1 MPDAFVFDMDGVII
15 DSEPLWRRAMVK
27 VFNSDGLP
35 VSEIDCAQTT
45 GMRIDEVIK
54 IWNKKHPFTDNE
66 LKVEQNIEEELCGLI
81 RTEGKAMPGFMRI
94 ITEMH
99 STGKKIGLATSS
111 SRKLIDCVL
120 DTLQVRGYF
129 HHTQSAEGLL
139 YGKPHPEVFLLS
151 AHALDV
157 APARCI
163 VIEDS
168 VNGIISAKAAG
179 MKVIG
184 VPEAHNHGNP
194 KFSIADI
201 IMHSLEEFNLQQIDK
216 TFSN

>member
-1 MPDAFVFDMDGVII
+1 MDGVII

-27 VFNSDGLP
+27 VFNTDGLP

-54 IWNKKHPFTDNE
+54 IWNKKHPFTNDE
-66 LKVEQNIEEELCGLI
+66 LKVEQSIEEELCLLI
-81 RTEGKAMPGFMRI
+81 RNEGRPMPGFMKTI
-94 ITEMH
+94 DLLQKEN
-99 STGKKIGLATSS
+99 KKIGLATSS
-111 SRKLIDCVL
+111 SRKLIECVL
-120 DTLQVRGYF
+120 DTLQVRSYF

-151 AHALDV
+151 ARALDV
-157 APARCI
+157 FPNQCV

-179 MKVIG
+179 MRVIG
-184 VPEAHNHGNP
+184 VPEEHNRSNP
-194 KFSIADI
+194 RFTIADLVLN
-201 IMHSLEEFNLQQIDK
+201 SLEEFSSETIERFK
-216 TFSN
+216 P

>member
-1 MPDAFVFDMDGVII
+1 MLKAFVFDMDGVII

-27 VFNSDGLP
+27 VFNMDGLP
-35 VSEIDCAQTT
+35 VNEVDCAQTT

-54 IWNKKHPFTDNE
+54 IWNKKHPFTNDE
-66 LKVEQNIEEELCGLI
+66 LKVQSSIEEELCELI
-81 RTEGKAMPGFMRI
+81 RTEGKPMPGFMNMIELLRK
-94 ITEMH
+94 EN
-99 STGKKIGLATSS
+99 KKIALATSS

-120 DTLQVRGYF
+120 DTMKVRSYF
-129 HHTQSAEGLL
+129 MHTQSAEGLL

-151 AHALDV
+151 AKALDV
-157 APARCI
+157 MPNQC
-163 VIEDS
+163 VVVEDS

-184 VPEAHNHGNP
+184 VPEEKNHGNP

-201 IMHSLEEFNLQQIDK
+201 VIHSLEEFDLNRVENLV
-216 TFSN
+216 S

>member
-1 MPDAFVFDMDGVII
+1 MPKAFVFDMDGVII

-27 VFNSDGLP
+27 VFNTDGLP

-81 RTEGKAMPGFMRI
+81 RNEGKAMPGFMKTI
-94 ITEMH
+94 ELLKKEN
-99 STGKKIGLATSS
+99 KKIGLATSS
-111 SRKLIDCVL
+111 SKNLVDCVL
-120 DTLQVRGYF
+120 TTLNINSFF
-129 HHTQSAEGLL
+129 HHAQSAEDLL

-151 AHALDV
+151 AKSLDV
-157 APARCI
+157 LPNQCV

-179 MKVIG
+179 MKVIA

-194 KFSIADI
+194 RFTIADLI
-201 IMHSLEEFNLQQIDK
+201 LNSLEEFNLQTIEK
-216 TFSN
+216 FKP

>member
-1 MPDAFVFDMDGVII
+1 MPQAFVFDMDGVII

-54 IWNKKHPFTDNE
+54 IWNKKHPFTNDE
-66 LKVEQNIEEELCGLI
+66 LKVEKNIEEELCILI
-81 RTEGKAMPGFMRI
+81 RNEGRPMPGFLAMIELLRGN
-94 ITEMH
+94 
-99 STGKKIGLATSS
+99 GKKIGLATSS
-111 SRKLIDCVL
+111 SRKLIGCVL
-120 DTLQVRGYF
+120 DTLQVRAYF

-139 YGKPHPEVFLLS
+139 YGKPHPEVFLRS
-151 AHALDV
+151 ASALGV
-157 APARCI
+157 PPRSCV

-184 VPEAHNHGNP
+184 VPEAHNRSNP
-194 KFSIADI
+194 RFSIADLVLT
-201 IMHSLEEFNLQQIDK
+201 SLEEFSLDTIEK
-216 TFSN
+216 FAP

>member
-1 MPDAFVFDMDGVII
+1 MPKAFVFDMDGVII

-27 VFNSDGLP
+27 VFNTDGLP

-66 LKVEQNIEEELCGLI
+66 LKVEQNIEEELCKLI
-81 RTEGKAMPGFMRI
+81 RAEGKAMPGFMRVI
-94 ITEMH
+94 ELLKKEN
-99 STGKKIGLATSS
+99 KKIGLATSS
-111 SRKLIDCVL
+111 SKILVDCVL
-120 DTLQVRGYF
+120 ETLNVKSFF
-129 HHTQSAEGLL
+129 HHTQSAQDLL

-151 AHALDV
+151 AKCLDV
-157 APARCI
+157 RPNECV

-179 MKVIG
+179 MKVIA
-184 VPEAHNHGNP
+184 VPEGHNHGNP
-194 KFSIADI
+194 KFTIADLI
-201 IMHSLEEFNLQQIDK
+201 LNSLEEFTLETIASFK
-216 TFSN
+216 L

>member
-1 MPDAFVFDMDGVII
+1 MPKAFVFDMDGVII

-27 VFNSDGLP
+27 VFNTDGLP

-66 LKVEQNIEEELCGLI
+66 LKVEQNIEEELCALI
-81 RTEGKAMPGFMRI
+81 IKEGKAMSGFMRVL
-94 ITEMH
+94 ELLKKEN
-99 STGKKIGLATSS
+99 KKIALATSS

-120 DTLQVRGYF
+120 DTLNVRTCF

-151 AHALDV
+151 AKAVEAH
-157 APARCI
+157 PAQCV

-179 MKVIG
+179 MKVIA
-184 VPEAHNHGNP
+184 VPEEPNWGNP
-194 KFSIADI
+194 KFAIADLI
-201 IMHSLEEFNLQQIDK
+201 LNSLEEFNLQTIER
-216 TFSN
+216 FRP